1 MDQNDVLQ
9 GGVPGNVLYG
19 NAQAMQ
25 TAYSMQT
32 QVNMSNMGNMQQMG
46 EWFESNEG
54 DMRVWEYESCSIWKN
69 LIIPF
74 HVIIFTP
81 CDMPTYTLSH
91 NFLHTTP

>member
-46 EWFESNEG
+46 E
-54 DMRVWEYESCSIWKN
+54 
-69 LIIPF
+69 
-74 HVIIFTP
+74 
-81 CDMPTYTLSH
+81 
-91 NFLHTTP
+91 